1 MKTTSRNLAL
11 VAILWFAL
19 PLVAQT
25 PRRTD
30 ATSILS
36 NMFRVYSR
44 LASYQDEGIL
54 VTTNDEPTGGTI
66 EKMPFKT
73 FFKRPH
79 LFLFE
84 WTEFTITKLGRKNVV
99 WFNGKEA
106 FMYWEPDS
114 YEKKESLSMAVAGAT
129 GISLGTVNTV
139 STMLSPG
146 EFGDS
151 RLNRLVKPALLGE
164 DVFDGIRCFHIK
176 ATEDGNPIE
185 LWVGKT
191 DFLLRKIK
199 RESKKDEGV
208 RIEEEIRRNIQ
219 TDQAIAEAVFNY
231 TPPIPL
237 TPAKDFNTAEIEK
250 LLNPGPPVWT

>member
-1 MKTTSRNLAL
+1 MYRPTCWPSATSPAGPTVFVRRVIQKSYSSRVPDGRWLILKHPKDQFMKTTSRNLAV

-79 LFLFE
+79 LFRFE
-84 WTEFTITKLGRKNVV
+84 WTEFT
-99 WFNGKEA
+99 
-106 FMYWEPDS
+106 
-114 YEKKESLSMAVAGAT
+114 
-129 GISLGTVNTV
+129 
-139 STMLSPG
+139 
-146 EFGDS
+146 
-151 RLNRLVKPALLGE
+151 
-164 DVFDGIRCFHIK
+164 
-176 ATEDGNPIE
+176 
-185 LWVGKT
+185 
-191 DFLLRKIK
+191 
-199 RESKKDEGV
+199 
-208 RIEEEIRRNIQ
+208 
-219 TDQAIAEAVFNY
+219 
-231 TPPIPL
+231 
-237 TPAKDFNTAEIEK
+237 
-250 LLNPGPPVWT
+250 